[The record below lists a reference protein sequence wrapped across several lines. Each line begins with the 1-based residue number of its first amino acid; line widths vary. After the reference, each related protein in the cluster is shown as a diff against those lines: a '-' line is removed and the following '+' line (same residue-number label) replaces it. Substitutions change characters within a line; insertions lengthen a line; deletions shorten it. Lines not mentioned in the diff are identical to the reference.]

1 VDEHSTA
8 GWTDPPKRAWRRET
22 LGSSNVSVQS
32 PQGPQPVRIIGS
44 KHDDRDAISSESV
57 EHGCTSFRVCGWQF
71 VGGAHLAC
79 VKGRETRADASFARS
94 SVAVDAAPGDRGV
107 KGCDAGPPVSSNE
120 RSTRLRSANRKVR
133 RGPHDDRRLGF
144 VLTAYPSPGL
154 REAGLGQRVQP
165 PRTTGSQ
172 ELLVWGAASARSM
185 KPTQSCPRVTRAG
198 FAHLARGDE
207 IRRRDVRGR

>member
-1 VDEHSTA
+1 MDEHSTV

-22 LGSSNVSVQS
+22 LGSSNVSAQS
-32 PQGPQPVRIIGS
+32 PRGSQPVRIIGS
-44 KHDDRDAISSESV
+44 KHDGRDAISSESV

-107 KGCDAGPPVSSNE
+107 KGCDAGPPVSS
-120 RSTRLRSANRKVR
+120 TR
-133 RGPHDDRRLGF
+133 DRRACDRRIERF
-144 VLTAYPSPGL
+144 AEVHT
-154 REAGLGQRVQP
+154 
-165 PRTTGSQ
+165 TTGVSGSFSLHTLHRVCGRRAWANGFKRRIVGPQ
-172 ELLVWGAASARSM
+172 GLAVGGANARSM
-185 KPTQSCPRVTRAG
+185 KPTQSCPRVTRAD

-207 IRRRDVRGR
+207 VRRRDVRGR